1 MPVKSKLS
9 KSRSREKGMENLC
22 SFCKKRLAAM
32 PFKCKFCALEF
43 CGEHRLPE
51 DHSCLG
57 LQMRKETLK
66 ERIASGKNQLTY
78 EPKVRKEIK
87 VKFDEFGQ
95 EYNTNHNLNV
105 EQKFDITKPLL
116 KSPTAIIGFIVIAL
130 VIIGFLL
137 AVFL

>member
-1 MPVKSKLS
+1 
-9 KSRSREKGMENLC
+9 
-22 SFCKKRLAAM
+22 
-32 PFKCKFCALEF
+32 
-43 CGEHRLPE
+43 
-51 DHSCLG
+51 
-57 LQMRKETLK
+57 MRKETLK